1 MALSKLSYQGITS
14 VSNTA
19 ISGTI
24 VGTQLGDGIVGQ
36 VSFFALNSAPT
47 GWIKANGAA
56 VSRTT
61 YASLF
66 ATIGTTFGT
75 GDGSTTF
82 NLPDLR
88 GYFPRGWDD
97 SAGVDSGRSF
107 GTTQDHAIP
116 NITGAVPVEGPYHNK
131 GSASGAFY
139 DSSVTGGGMSGG
151 GGSASSKVANFDA
164 SRVVNTSTE
173 TRPKNLALLACIKY

>member
-1 MALSKLSYQGITS
+1 MPLSKLNTNSITS

-24 VGTQLGDGIVGQ
+24 TGTQLGAGIVGQ
-36 VSFFALNSAPT
+36 VGFFALNSAPT

-66 ATIGTTFGT
+66 STIGTSFGV

-82 NLPDLR
+82 NVPDLR

-107 GTTQDHAIP
+107 GTSQADAFQGHGHQHYVDSGIAAGFSGIGGRYADGSGLGPRTDTIRNP
-116 NITGAVPVEGPYHNK
+116 INLTGYG
-131 GSASGAFY
+131 
-139 DSSVTGGGMSGG
+139 T
-151 GGSASSKVANFDA
+151 ANF
-164 SRVVNTSTE
+164 SSE
-173 TRPKNLALLACIKY
+173 TRPKNIALLACIKF